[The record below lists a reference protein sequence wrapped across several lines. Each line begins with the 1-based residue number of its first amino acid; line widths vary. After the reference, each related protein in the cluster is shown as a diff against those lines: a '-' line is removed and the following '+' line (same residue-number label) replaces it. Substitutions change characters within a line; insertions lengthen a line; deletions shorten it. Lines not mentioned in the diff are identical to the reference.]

1 VRPPSVAAGEA
12 QLRDLAQRFDR
23 AERQVIGH
31 LAAAT
36 DGGRTAALKQAL
48 SIITALRLLDART
61 PVALAY
67 LTAHPD
73 GRPDGVRDLAGS
85 LAKRLDAGAQVA
97 AESAQTAFARVTRDN
112 LDEMAVAAVGAAVD
126 ARSIR
131 WSLGR
136 WATMQTQ
143 TIGRQATSRGVSD
156 RVGEG
161 GQVTIHTGE
170 CSWCAEHAGVAV
182 IGQDPLPPFHPN
194 CSCVA
199 TAA

>member
-1 VRPPSVAAGEA
+1 M
-12 QLRDLAQRFDR
+12 
-23 AERQVIGH
+23 
-31 LAAAT
+31 
-36 DGGRTAALKQAL
+36 AALASAPPCGRRPWRPGRPSSETWRNASIEPSARSSAPSR